1 MGRPSMLEVEADVAG
16 GTVSAVRVGGAT
28 VLVCEGTMAIS

>member
-1 MGRPSMLEVEADVAG
+1 MLEVEADVARG
-16 GTVSAVRVGGAT
+16 AVTAVRVGGDT